1 VAPRDVA
8 RGFVTPSFC
17 RSKGVGAPVGW
28 VLVGAGGFIERGR
41 RPRKMLGGGMRQAGV
56 LAAACFYALE
66 HHVERLAE
74 DHANAQRLAEGLRT
88 IAELKVD
95 GPYTN
100 MLFVTVPAERLAAL
114 NAHVAARGIL
124 LLARSPTLRLVTH
137 LDLDRAGIDRAVA
150 AFKDFFTQ
158 RAGG

>member
-1 VAPRDVA
+1 
-8 RGFVTPSFC
+8 
-17 RSKGVGAPVGW
+17 
-28 VLVGAGGFIERGR
+28 
-41 RPRKMLGGGMRQAGV
+41 MRQAGV
-56 LAAACFYALE
+56 LAAACVHALE

-74 DHANAQRLAEGLRT
+74 DHANAQRLADGLRT

-95 GPYTN
+95 GPHTN
-100 MLFVTVPAERLAAL
+100 MLFVTVPADRLTKLSAFM
-114 NAHVAARGIL
+114 VARGIR

-137 LDLDRAGIDRAVA
+137 LDVDRDLIDRAIA